1 MIQGTDNQGNTDTF
15 GDMLSDSVL
24 EAGLFMDESI
34 VNLSKHDLDKSYHN
48 SHSTKDQSKPDAGE
62 AGEGDTDKAGE
73 DKDQKH
79 DDDGSLQ
86 LPLPSAEQEQEE
98 TDDFDNIVVV
108 KVSKKRRTSLAS
120 FAEPLAPLSDKKTLT
135 TMATAEKDKQEK
147 QEKLVSSTVKR
158 AAANKRRRS
167 VGMESSSCS
176 SQILE
181 CDKENSNL
189 AIRGSRS
196 ADRGRGLLESIFL
209 QTCNQ
214 NNQNQNQNQNAAEG
228 GVPKK
233 DHSKKNRRK
242 SIALVSA
249 LLDAIPSAKTNNNN
263 NENAGIEMEKE
274 MEKEKETTFKVLGE
288 EVAES
293 PRNADDNVRYLND
306 STDSIWIDI

>member
-1 MIQGTDNQGNTDTF
+1 M
-15 GDMLSDSVL
+15 
-24 EAGLFMDESI
+24 
-34 VNLSKHDLDKSYHN
+34 
-48 SHSTKDQSKPDAGE
+48 
-62 AGEGDTDKAGE
+62 
-73 DKDQKH
+73 
-79 DDDGSLQ
+79 
-86 LPLPSAEQEQEE
+86 
-98 TDDFDNIVVV
+98 
-108 KVSKKRRTSLAS
+108 
-120 FAEPLAPLSDKKTLT
+120 
-135 TMATAEKDKQEK
+135 
-147 QEKLVSSTVKR
+147 
-158 AAANKRRRS
+158 
-167 VGMESSSCS
+167 
-176 SQILE
+176 
-181 CDKENSNL
+181 
-189 AIRGSRS
+189 
-196 ADRGRGLLESIFL
+196 